1 MVQRVGGISMSK
13 SARFGVEFWAPTA
26 SGSTIQ
32 SHVDPSIHFGPR
44 LWERPGNC
52 FLDINDIKNKK
63 RLKNVKILT
72 YATSFEALDLQPGTF
87 HTVTY
92 LPV

>member
-1 MVQRVGGISMSK
+1 MSK
-13 SARFGVEFWAPTA
+13 SARFGVEFWDLTA

-44 LWERPGNC
+44 LWRQPWEG
-52 FLDINDIKNKK
+52 
-63 RLKNVKILT
+63 LKNVKILT
-72 YATSFEALDLQPGTF
+72 FATSFEALGLQPGTF

-92 LPV
+92 PLNTESVSWSVART